1 MSKLKQHL
9 STENRIAIQ
18 ELYTP
23 SFGEV
28 RRIIYSNWDAMIEHG
43 VKRIKIYSD
52 TVVGFE
58 NSQQIYQLNIS
69 LLNEMANVTYQDR
82 F

>member
-1 MSKLKQHL
+1 
-9 STENRIAIQ
+9 
-18 ELYTP
+18 
-23 SFGEV
+23 
-28 RRIIYSNWDAMIEHG
+28 MIEHG

-69 LLNEMANVTYQDR
+69 LLNEMAIVTYQDR
-82 F
+82 FLEIVRTDNVLSEHISVEVRTDEVIACVISYD